1 MENLPPTKSCRNQ
14 LAKIKLYQTWIHLT
28 WGYFWVR
35 PCNLTLN
42 CRSSSL
48 SQATSCRGGMV
59 KKNPINGILKLGQH
73 MSTPWCT
80 EEHPNVPQKNVAT
93 HTHHI
98 YIYICIQWYVLY
110 EGCLKG
116 IPPSTYLRIIIILF
130 RHPLSSK
137 KKYSKNSWVH
147 MEKWNNFHQN
157 DTGIVYF

>member
-1 MENLPPTKSCRNQ
+1 MAGHQLGSPRVVELSLLGFFANWAVGSGHGKSAPTKSCRNQ

-35 PCNLTLN
+35 PSNLTLN
-42 CRSSSL
+42 CRSSPL

-93 HTHHI
+93 HTHYIYMYTVICII
-98 YIYICIQWYVLY
+98 YIYTNIHIA
-110 EGCLKG
+110 
-116 IPPSTYLRIIIILF
+116 
-130 RHPLSSK
+130 
-137 KKYSKNSWVH
+137 
-147 MEKWNNFHQN
+147 M
-157 DTGIVYF
+157 